1 MEVEGIHLKRFPN
14 KGMFPR
20 AKNSVQMKSTGD
32 ARPFRLSKLFGGQGR
47 GSNCRYADF
56 QICVSELYGVLGGG
70 VRCSDSRKLGYPP
83 VRNWPLEASRVIA
96 AWDTGKRALQKRQ
109 KTSVCTQNCTQNALQ
124 EHYIVHSLDAVL
136 VKCPNLLR
144 KMWSRRQDL
153 NLRPDDYKSLEY
165 VIRIPAK
172 S

>member
-20 AKNSVQMKSTGD
+20 TKNSVQMKSTGD

-70 VRCSDSRKLGYPP
+70 GRCSDSRKLGYPP

-96 AWDTGKRALQKRQ
+96 AWDTGKRALKKRQ
-109 KTSVCTQNCTQNALQ
+109 KTSVCTQNCTQNALSGALYWTSYRCYACQ
-124 EHYIVHSLDAVL
+124 VAVFT
-136 VKCPNLLR
+136 
-144 KMWSRRQDL
+144 
-153 NLRPDDYKSLEY
+153 
-165 VIRIPAK
+165 A
-172 S
+172 